1 MQLDLYE
8 ANIVSPLPTPVR
20 RSARSWEEICSSK
33 VEKRKHT
40 EVSPTLKEEN
50 RKSEEETNSKVFSDK
65 VIKAEAEIIRFLG
78 PDNNFA
84 GQRAFQNE
92 V

>member
-8 ANIVSPLPTPVR
+8 SNIVSPLPTPVR

-40 EVSPTLKEEN
+40 EVSPTLMEN

-65 VIKAEAEIIRFLG
+65 IIKAEAEIIRFLG
-78 PDNNFA
+78 SANNFA
-84 GQRAFQNE
+84 GQAAFQNE

>member
-1 MQLDLYE
+1 MQIQMQLDLYE

-50 RKSEEETNSKVFSDK
+50 RKSEEEKIQKSLLIKLSKQK
-65 VIKAEAEIIRFLG
+65 LKL
-78 PDNNFA
+78 
-84 GQRAFQNE
+84 
-92 V
+92 

>member
-8 ANIVSPLPTPVR
+8 SNIVSPLPTPVR

-40 EVSPTLKEEN
+40 EVSPTSMEN

-65 VIKAEAEIIRFLG
+65 IIKAEAEIIRFLG
-78 PDNNFA
+78 SANNFA
-84 GQRAFQNE
+84 GQAAFQNE

>member
-50 RKSEEETNSKVFSDK
+50 RKSEEEKNSLLI

-78 PDNNFA
+78 SANNFA
-84 GQRAFQNE
+84 GQAAFQNE